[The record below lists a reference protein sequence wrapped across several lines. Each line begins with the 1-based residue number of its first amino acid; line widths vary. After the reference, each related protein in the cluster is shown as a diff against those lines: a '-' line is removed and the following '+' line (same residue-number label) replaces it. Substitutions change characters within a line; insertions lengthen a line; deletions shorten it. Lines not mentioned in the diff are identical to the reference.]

1 MFRKLLFV
9 GLVLAM
15 VASVASANLVARY
28 EFQSNYKDS
37 TGDVD
42 GSYQN
47 GTPYGLNVQI
57 SFTGDPT
64 NGHLVLDN
72 RTATSTT
79 GSYVDLGKDSV
90 FNITSAITLS
100 AWVNPDVAFAA
111 AKDMPFVQNG
121 DEVGIKLK
129 SNDTLEMYIHGIKDS
144 TLAWYVAN
152 IPKSQV
158 DVIWADGKFH
168 LVTGTYDS
176 AVGVLNLYIDG
187 GLVSANTA
195 VPVDTLINLTTD
207 TVRIG
212 GDSKAGHETRLYTGL
227 LDDVRIY
234 DNALSAEQVKA
245 LVPEPATIALLGLGG
260 LTLLRRRK

>member
-1 MFRKLLFV
+1 MS
-9 GLVLAM
+9 LVLAM

-28 EFQSNYKDS
+28 EFQGNYKDS

-47 GTPYGLNVQI
+47 GTPYGLNVKI
-57 SFTGDPT
+57 AFTGDPT
-64 NGHLVLDN
+64 NGYLVLDN
-72 RTATSTT
+72 KGATSTT

-90 FNITSAITLS
+90 FNITNAITLS
-100 AWVNPDVAFAA
+100 AWVNPDVAYAA

-129 SNDTLEMYIHGIKDS
+129 SNDTLEMYIHGLKPDS

-152 IPKSQV
+152 IPKSDV
-158 DVIWADGKFH
+158 EVIWADGKFH

-187 GLVSANTA
+187 GLVATNTT
-195 VPVDTLINLTTD
+195 VPVGTLINLTTD
-207 TVRIG
+207 SVRIG

-234 DNALSAEQVKA
+234 NNALSAAEVKA
-245 LVPEPATIALLGLGG
+245 LVPEPATMALLGLGG
-260 LTLLRRRK
+260 LALIRRKH